1 LEEARCNAEKGDRR
15 RHVPRGVNW
24 EGKIMVGIYASLRLS
39 LELQTGSGSDEVC
52 IKRNKWE
59 GKTLLSSRMDLLR

>member
-1 LEEARCNAEKGDRR
+1 
-15 RHVPRGVNW
+15 
-24 EGKIMVGIYASLRLS
+24 MVGIYASLRLS

-59 GKTLLSSRMDLLR
+59 GKTLLSSRTDLLR